1 MSAGTK
7 WILAIVAL
15 LALDVAAAVILI
27 VVANTS
33 DHSRVLPS
41 YKLEAK

>member
-1 MSAGTK
+1 VSPGTK

-15 LALDVAAAVILI
+15 LALNVAAAVTLI

-33 DHSRVLPS
+33 EHSRVLPS
-41 YKLEAK
+41 YKFEAK

>member
-15 LALDVAAAVILI
+15 LALNVAAAVTLI

-41 YKLEAK
+41 YKFEAK